1 MMIRSTDTSINSTPI
16 NISPADVSTLI
27 EAGAALIDVREH
39 QETSAGHAPGATV
52 MPLQSFNPQ
61 MLPTDRPLIF
71 ICRSGA
77 RSMAVAN
84 AVAQMG
90 FTTYNV
96 VGGMGSWAA
105 AGLPVVTEAGTPGR
119 VL

>member
-1 MMIRSTDTSINSTPI
+1 MISTATTPVNGTPI
-16 NISPADVSTLI
+16 NISPADVSALT

-39 QETSAGHAPGATV
+39 QETSAGHAPESAF
-52 MPLQSFNPQ
+52 MPLQSFNPAE
-61 MLPTDRPLIF
+61 LPTDRPLIF

-90 FTTYNV
+90 LTAYNV

-105 AGLPVVTEAGTPGR
+105 AGLPVVTEAGSPGR

>member
-1 MMIRSTDTSINSTPI
+1 MISTATTPI
-16 NISPADVSTLI
+16 NITPADVPSLI
-27 EAGAALIDVREH
+27 AAGASLIDVREH
-39 QETSAGHAPGATV
+39 QETSAGHAPQAAF

-61 MLPTDRPLIF
+61 LLPTDHPLIF

-77 RSMAVAN
+77 RSAAVAN

-90 FTTYNV
+90 LTTYNV
-96 VGGMGSWAA
+96 IGGMGSWAA
-105 AGLPVVTEAGTPGR
+105 AGLPVVTESGTPGR